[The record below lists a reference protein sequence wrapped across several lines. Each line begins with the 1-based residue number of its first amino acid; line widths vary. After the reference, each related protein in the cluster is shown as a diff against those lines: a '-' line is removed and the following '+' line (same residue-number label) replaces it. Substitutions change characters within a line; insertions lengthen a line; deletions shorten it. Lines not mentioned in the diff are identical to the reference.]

1 MAGEGKLLLVIFQ
14 LSVLRYVKPAHGR
27 PAQGQR
33 QKAKKYVKPAH
44 GRPVCKKK
52 GKPEREHLYTE
63 HTYNHDTHLL
73 TDTKT
78 YSHTIAEENKTNQV
92 CVDV

>member
-1 MAGEGKLLLVIFQ
+1 MAGEGKLPLVIFQ

-63 HTYNHDTHLL
+63 HTYIQ
-73 TDTKT
+73 
-78 YSHTIAEENKTNQV
+78 S
-92 CVDV
+92 